1 MPKVV
6 KPFASKCPRINE
18 CRFAVRD
25 TNFYEGRRYMMCG
38 YILIMHEPRG
48 CPPDKCDKFLPKTF
62 SRKKKSISIKH
73 RKTEDK

>member
-38 YILIMHEPRG
+38 YILITGEPRG
-48 CPPDKCDKFLPKTF
+48 CPADKCDKFLPKTRYRRRGMTIIY
-62 SRKKKSISIKH
+62 RKDDLK
-73 RKTEDK
+73 